1 VATLDDVREL
11 ALALPATTE
20 RSSYGTQGFRV
31 KDRLFARSR
40 EDDVLVVWVAD
51 LGEKEMLVRFDPE
64 KFFTV
69 PHYDGHASVLV
80 RLSAVDRGELGEL
93 LADAWRARAPKRLLA
108 DLDHQPIFRA
118 PMRARDLD
126 LPPGAGADVGLA
138 HDLVGIGDVADRAVA
153 RFAELPDGA
162 FVWTRSSDG
171 LFHLGRI
178 AGACVDGVEAA
189 LAVGLRHVR
198 PATWLDRPLREDEV
212 PSAVAATFA
221 RGGRNL
227 QRTHDDDAERL
238 TAELWASGGPPRP

>member
-1 VATLDDVREL
+1 
-11 ALALPATTE
+11 
-20 RSSYGTQGFRV
+20 V

-108 DLDHQPIFRA
+108 DLDQGPIFRA

-153 RFAELPDGA
+153 RFAELPDGT

-171 LFHLGRI
+171 RFHLGRI
-178 AGACVDGVEAA
+178 AGSRADGAQGA

-198 PATWLDRPLREDEV
+198 PATWLDRPLREDDV

-238 TAELWASGGPPRP
+238 TAQLWANGGPRPR